1 MHLMS
6 IPPFAPPGGAR
17 IVAQHPVGA
26 RDSSFGAGK
35 SNVRAS
41 QPTDVFSRQKSWRK
55 GENEPNWQRGPQ
67 RRSGRKS
74 RAAHHGPPRPV
85 GRIWPEDQP
94 PWRLSL
100 AEVRRDDRASGQT
113 RPEAVDAAVVEFPL
127 PSQVSMPRR
136 LRNAKEPGRSADIA
150 RRLQATGRRCLRPSP
165 VRLTHRAR
173 ARASAARPAAFPSR
187 SGAIRKSRRAAD
199 VLHRPS
205 NRLLG
210 LDRLFIRGVRP
221 EPRSLDPRGRLGHRR
236 TRTKYRFGAIAGG
249 QPVSKVGPDA
259 K

>member
-1 MHLMS
+1 MS
-6 IPPFAPPGGAR
+6 GPVSRQTCSRDSGVGGRARMSRTGRVGHSAGAGAR
-17 IVAQHPVGA
+17 
-26 RDSSFGAGK
+26 
-35 SNVRAS
+35 VRLHT
-41 QPTDVFSRQKSWRK
+41 TD
-55 GENEPNWQRGPQ
+55 
-67 RRSGRKS
+67 RSGRAGGCGRRIGHLGRFPLRRTGATIGP
-74 RAAHHGPPRPV
+74 RARLV
-85 GRIWPEDQP
+85 RRRSMQP
-94 PWRLSL
+94 PSNSHCHPNVTMR
-100 AEVRRDDRASGQT
+100 G
-113 RPEAVDAAVVEFPL
+113 
-127 PSQVSMPRR
+127 R
-136 LRNAKEPGRSADIA
+136 LRNAKEPGQSEDIA

-173 ARASAARPAAFPSR
+173 PRASAARPAAFPSR